1 MDGHFEDFATLLSW
15 HCQVQQQLLRQ
26 YWKLVQIRRLS
37 FLLRRLTLRRRARRR
52 RRLAVLRAAA
62 ATAILEEPRRGLWVQ
77 PRSDAWWQHVRS
89 SWTERDWVL
98 NFRMRRSTFRLLC
111 ERLRASVTRKDTKC
125 RLATSVEL
133 RVAICLLRLAT
144 HLPIHTISHL
154 FGVGLSSVCVFT
166 QQVISA
172 INRELKA
179 EYLHSPSDAEFR
191 DLVDGFRDRWGFPQC
206 VGVVGGTRVNI
217 LAPSR
222 TSHEYCDAKGTHTVF
237 LQAVVDHDMKFW
249 DVNVAWPG
257 RVPETHAFFN
267 WSLYEDAQA
276 GRLLPAWKENIGGV
290 EVPLLILGDATFPLL
305 TWLMTPYP
313 EEGQVT
319 AQQAAFNQRL
329 RQARG
334 TAERAFGRLK
344 GRWTCLLSR
353 CDFSITRVSNLLS
366 ACCVLHNFCE
376 AHGEEYVGE
385 EDDEAPLDE
394 GVCPV
399 GCESGGDVRNALC
412 AHFSSL

>member
-1 MDGHFEDFATLLSW
+1 MDGHFKDFAALLSW
-15 HCQVQQQLLRQ
+15 HCQLQQQLLRQ
-26 YWKLVQIRRLS
+26 YWKLVQIRRLN

-52 RRLAVLRAAA
+52 RRLAVFRAA
-62 ATAILEEPRRGLWVQ
+62 ATAILEGPRRDLWVQ
-77 PRSDAWWQHVRS
+77 PRSSAWWQHVCS

-98 NFRMRRSTFRLLC
+98 NFRMRRATFHLLC
-111 ERLRASVTRKDTKC
+111 DRLRASVTRKDTKC
-125 RLATSVEL
+125 RQATTVEL
-133 RVAICLLRLAT
+133 RVAICLWRLAT
-144 HLPIHTISHL
+144 NLTIHTISNL

-172 INRELKA
+172 INQDLKA

-191 DLVDGFRDRWGFPQC
+191 DIVGGFRDRWGFPQC
-206 VGVVGGTRVNI
+206 VGVAGGTRVNI

-222 TSHEYCDAKGTHTVF
+222 HSHEYCNAKGTYTVF
-237 LQAVVDHDMKFW
+237 VQAVVDHDMKFW

-267 WSLYEDAQA
+267 WSLYEKAQA
-276 GRLLPAWKENIGGV
+276 GTLLPAWHENIHGV

-313 EEGQVT
+313 EGGEMT
-319 AQQAAFNQRL
+319 SEQAAFNQCL
-329 RQARG
+329 RRARV

-344 GRWTCLLSR
+344 GRWTCLLTR
-353 CDFSITRVSNLLS
+353 CDFSITIVSDLLS

-376 AHGEEYVGE
+376 AHCEEYVGD
-385 EDDEAPLDE
+385 EDDEAPLEETD
-394 GVCPV
+394 CPV
-399 GCESGGDVRNALC
+399 GCESGVDIRNALC